1 MDIVIYMFKKSVV
14 TGKME
19 TEVVRMVRLEEYR

>member
-14 TGKME
+14 TGEME
-19 TEVVRMVRLEEYR
+19 TEVVRMVRLEE

>member
-19 TEVVRMVRLEEYR
+19 TEVVRMVRVEE

>member
-19 TEVVRMVRLEEYR
+19 TEVVWMVRLEE